1 MLPMRNN
8 KFNYSDKLP
17 LRIIYKNSSQLNVHT
32 THPITDNNGQFTIFQ
47 QMESVLQSVL
57 SMSLNDQDFDD
68 AISRIV
74 LDDPSPLDTSHQNY
88 QSYGTTVQDPPCH
101 LFPIT
106 TNDHISSTL
115 SAAASE
121 HPPLDT
127 GALLSQDQK
136 DDYALLWQ
144 LDQQLDVHM
153 KDILMALDKL
163 ASPEQSVESDI
174 LLDLVNKKQWLKGT
188 IDRLQAFAT
197 TDQVGQLLKDAMLCR
212 FQEFVAAVDCY
223 ISILK
228 DRTEETPQEEGG
240 REYCTGMRLI
250 TSIGQRP

>member
-1 MLPMRNN
+1 
-8 KFNYSDKLP
+8 
-17 LRIIYKNSSQLNVHT
+17 
-32 THPITDNNGQFTIFQ
+32 
-47 QMESVLQSVL
+47 
-57 SMSLNDQDFDD
+57 MSLNDQDFDD
-68 AISRIV
+68 AIPHSISRIV
-74 LDDPSPLDTSHQNY
+74 LDDPSPSDTSHQNY
-88 QSYGTTVQDPPCH
+88 QSYGTTVQDPPCP

-106 TNDHISSTL
+106 TNGHISSTL

-121 HPPLDT
+121 HPPPDA
-127 GALLSQDQK
+127 GALLSQDRK

-174 LLDLVNKKQWLKGT
+174 LLDLVNKEQWLKGT

-197 TDQVGQLLKDAMLCR
+197 TDKVSQLLEDAMLR
-212 FQEFVAAVDCY
+212 HFQEFVAAVDRY
-223 ISILK
+223 ISVLQ
-228 DRTEETPQEEGG
+228 DRTEETPQEEGR
-240 REYCTGMRLI
+240 REYCTGMWLI